1 MFACTELP
9 AQMTIAKIHGIDSA
23 EKSSFGLIML
33 FYGAVAINTA
43 KVEASN
49 MIEADRMTCL

>member
-1 MFACTELP
+1 MP
-9 AQMTIAKIHGIDSA
+9 AQMTIAKIHGITSA
-23 EKSSFGLIML
+23 EKSSFGLMML
-33 FYGAVAINTA
+33 FFGAVAINTA